1 MVVMVMPSRVIETS
15 LTTVFDEEPLP
26 PDALLLPEEDDAEE
40 VDDVASVEDVDE
52 IEDVDEDVDDVPE
65 LDWVELGVIIELT
78 ELIDMVMPA

>member
-40 VDDVASVEDVDE
+40 VDDVASVEDV
-52 IEDVDEDVDDVPE
+52 EDVDEDVDDVPE